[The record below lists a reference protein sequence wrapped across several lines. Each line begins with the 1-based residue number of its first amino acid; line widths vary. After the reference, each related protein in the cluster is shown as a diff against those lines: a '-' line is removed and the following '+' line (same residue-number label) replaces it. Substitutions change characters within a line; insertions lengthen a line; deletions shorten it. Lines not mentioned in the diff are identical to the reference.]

1 MLIGPSITLA
11 ELEEKLKDR
20 LYEIKMDLPKAQ
32 KEFARL
38 REEFKRIP
46 RIIVADKDGEEV
58 ETINPDFIKI
68 PDQLKEIEEKIKGY
82 QEQQEFLEEKL
93 EELETIEERSK
104 GRGNINKEK
113 EKITLSLNDCLKLG
127 IE

>member
-1 MLIGPSITLA
+1 MLIGPSLTLA

-38 REEFKRIP
+38 REEFKRVP
-46 RIIVADKDGEEV
+46 RIIVAEKDGEEV
-58 ETINPDFIKI
+58 ETINPDFIKL
-68 PDQLKEIEEKIKGY
+68 PDQLKAIEEKIKGY

-93 EELETIEERSK
+93 EELETIEDRSK

>member
-38 REEFKRIP
+38 REEFKRVP
-46 RIIVADKDGEEV
+46 RIIVAEKDGEEV
-58 ETINPDFIKI
+58 DTINPDFIKI

-93 EELETIEERSK
+93 EELETIEDRSK

>member
-32 KEFARL
+32 KEFTRL
-38 REEFKRIP
+38 REEFKRVP
-46 RIIVADKDGEEV
+46 RIIVAEKEGEEV

-68 PDQLKEIEEKIKGY
+68 PEQLKAIEEKIKGY

-93 EELETIEERSK
+93 EELETIEDRSK